1 MHCRRVSLD
10 NYSGVLGTV
19 EAGALLREAGV
30 RVPEH
35 VLCQTPE
42 EAAAATKFSS
52 SVALKIE
59 SRDILHKTDAGGV
72 RLGLGELKTVKAA
85 FEDITRETALFNPA
99 AVLDGVIVARM
110 VEPGIEMVIG
120 LNRDPSFGNVIMV
133 GLGGVFVEVMED
145 IAIRL
150 CPVTPVEAIHML
162 DSLKCAPILKGA
174 RGGPQVDKEKLAQ
187 MIVDVSHF
195 GASIGEGL
203 VELDLNPVFAG
214 PDGAVAV
221 DWLLVAKS

>member
-1 MHCRRVSLD
+1 MPDTGR
-10 NYSGVLGTV
+10 G
-19 EAGALLREAGV
+19 
-30 RVPEH
+30 
-35 VLCQTPE
+35 
-42 EAAAATKFSS
+42 AAAASKFSS

-174 RGGPQVDKEKLAQ
+174 RGGPQVDKERLAQ

>member
-1 MHCRRVSLD
+1 
-10 NYSGVLGTV
+10 
-19 EAGALLREAGV
+19 
-30 RVPEH
+30 
-35 VLCQTPE
+35 
-42 EAAAATKFSS
+42 
-52 SVALKIE
+52 
-59 SRDILHKTDAGGV
+59 
-72 RLGLGELKTVKAA
+72 
-85 FEDITRETALFNPA
+85 
-99 AVLDGVIVARM
+99 
-110 VEPGIEMVIG
+110 
-120 LNRDPSFGNVIMV
+120 MV

-187 MIVDVSHF
+187 TIVDVSHF

-214 PDGAVAV
+214 PDGVVAV

>member
-1 MHCRRVSLD
+1 M
-10 NYSGVLGTV
+10 
-19 EAGALLREAGV
+19 
-30 RVPEH
+30 
-35 VLCQTPE
+35 
-42 EAAAATKFSS
+42 
-52 SVALKIE
+52 
-59 SRDILHKTDAGGV
+59 
-72 RLGLGELKTVKAA
+72 GLGELKTVKAA

-214 PDGAVAV
+214 PDGIVAV
-221 DWLLVAKS
+221 DWLLGAKS